1 MPGKQPSW
9 GPALGGSVPPFAR
22 EVMLLCNLERLTL
35 LLTIVKLSSNS
46 RNVRIVSRGSLAEA
60 CRPETTAHG
69 SLLGF

>member
-1 MPGKQPSW
+1 M
-9 GPALGGSVPPFAR
+9 GGSVPPFAR

-60 CRPETTAHG
+60 
-69 SLLGF
+69 